1 MPLAESYWLN
11 SNGNLNLTAFSWRAL
26 WLFWVVSREWLRGG
40 NFAYIGKELRCSI
53 DVKMHSSTTSN
64 GLVLPLESSGSTGG
78 SLVAHRPFSRRDVS
92 LLSLASD
99 EDDEVQFDSKQRSLS
114 GPTAVACSDVSSLSS
129 WVSFVT
135 QYVESKNVILRL
147 WTWSL
152 RVRKP
157 VAFEITVCVKTCAP
171 ATAAHQALK
180 ARFICLLVK
189 RHHS

>member
-11 SNGNLNLTAFSWRAL
+11 GNGNLNLTAFSWRAL

-40 NFAYIGKELRCSI
+40 NFAYIGKELRCSV

-157 VAFEITVCVKTCAP
+157 VAFKITVCVKTCAP
-171 ATAAHQALK
+171 
-180 ARFICLLVK
+180 V
-189 RHHS
+189 HSCPPGSKSSIYLSSS